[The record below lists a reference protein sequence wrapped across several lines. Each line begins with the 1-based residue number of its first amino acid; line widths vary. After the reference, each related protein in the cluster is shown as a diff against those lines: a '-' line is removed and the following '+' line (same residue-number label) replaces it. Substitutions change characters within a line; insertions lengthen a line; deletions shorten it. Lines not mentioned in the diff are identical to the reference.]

1 MQILEESLYG
11 LSPERAVKDFK
22 GQEQCDEKSPFQTSE
37 GCAQNLNEEL
47 SRYAGLGAGG
57 GTGEKE
63 QESPENQ
70 ELVTEGLA
78 TIHSKEF
85 VFDPHRDGKS
95 WGKC

>member
-1 MQILEESLYG
+1 M
-11 LSPERAVKDFK
+11 D
-22 GQEQCDEKSPFQTSE
+22 
-37 GCAQNLNEEL
+37 
-47 SRYAGLGAGG
+47 
-57 GTGEKE
+57 TGEKE

-85 VFDPHRDGKS
+85 VFYPHSDGKP